1 MLDNTDRLILK
12 ELLNNSRITMRELGE
27 RVHLSGQAAAN
38 RVMKLEDNGIIDGYT
53 INLNRE
59 KLGTNIHVMITI
71 TLTKMDNHN
80 SYLTFINEQE
90 RYVLHNYKTGGSG
103 CYIIEAIF
111 PSNEILD
118 SFLIELNKYV
128 NYKVNIIFKDTI
140 KNNGCFL

>member
-71 TLTKMDNHN
+71 TLTKMDNF
-80 SYLTFINEQE
+80 SL
-90 RYVLHNYKTGGSG
+90 
-103 CYIIEAIF
+103 
-111 PSNEILD
+111 
-118 SFLIELNKYV
+118 SFS
-128 NYKVNIIFKDTI
+128 F
-140 KNNGCFL
+140 